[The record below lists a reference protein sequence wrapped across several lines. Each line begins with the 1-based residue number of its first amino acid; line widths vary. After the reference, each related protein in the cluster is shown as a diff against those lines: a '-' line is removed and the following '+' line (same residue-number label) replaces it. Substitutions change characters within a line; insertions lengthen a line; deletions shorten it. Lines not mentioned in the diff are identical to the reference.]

1 MTRLTNLKGCVFV
14 VAFCWLVLIALC
26 RLYLGGNL
34 ALLPELQQNVYNRDA
49 TQALLQRIGAHYGGE
64 HVLGVARFEKCAH
77 SNQKAIDKHC
87 RDAIVCMMGMR
98 KFKRCAMMA
107 PIAKDVVLMVARMMW
122 NDCVDG
128 AWVVVQ
134 NE

>member
-1 MTRLTNLKGCVFV
+1 MQRC
-14 VAFCWLVLIALC
+14 LVSCNNMCTTIAMQHKRC
-26 RLYLGGNL
+26 CNES
-34 ALLPELQQNVYNRDA
+34 A
-49 TQALLQRIGAHYGGE
+49 RIME
-64 HVLGVARFEKCAH
+64 VSTFWGVARFEKCAH
-77 SNQKAIDKHC
+77 SNQKAINKHC
-87 RDAIVCMMGMR
+87 RDAIVCMIGMR

-134 NE
+134 NK

>member
-1 MTRLTNLKGCVFV
+1 MQRCLLSCNEMRTIAMQHKRYCNESARIMEVSTFWGLHALKN
-14 VAFCWLVLIALC
+14 ALI
-26 RLYLGGNL
+26 
-34 ALLPELQQNVYNRDA
+34 P
-49 TQALLQRIGAHYGGE
+49 
-64 HVLGVARFEKCAH
+64 
-77 SNQKAIDKHC
+77 NQKAIEQREKHC
-87 RDAIVCMMGMR
+87 RDAIVCMIGMR

-107 PIAKDVVLMVARMMW
+107 PIAKDVMLMVARMMW

>member
-1 MTRLTNLKGCVFV
+1 MQRC
-14 VAFCWLVLIALC
+14 
-26 RLYLGGNL
+26 
-34 ALLPELQQNVYNRDA
+34 LLNCNEMRSTA
-49 TQALLQRIGAHYGGE
+49 TKHKRCCNESARIME
-64 HVLGVARFEKCAH
+64 VSTFWGVARFEKCAH
-77 SNQKAIDKHC
+77 SNQKAIEQREKHC
-87 RDAIVCMMGMR
+87 RDAIVCMIGMR

-128 AWVVVQ
+128 ARVQ

>member
-1 MTRLTNLKGCVFV
+1 MEMQRCLLICKEMRA
-14 VAFCWLVLIALC
+14 VAMQHKRCCNESACIMEVSTFWGV
-26 RLYLGGNL
+26 
-34 ALLPELQQNVYNRDA
+34 
-49 TQALLQRIGAHYGGE
+49 
-64 HVLGVARFEKCAH
+64 VARFEKCAH
-77 SNQKAIDKHC
+77 SNQIAIDKHC
-87 RDAIVCMMGMR
+87 RDAIVCMIGMR

-134 NE
+134 NK

>member
-1 MTRLTNLKGCVFV
+1 MGV
-14 VAFCWLVLIALC
+14 
-26 RLYLGGNL
+26 
-34 ALLPELQQNVYNRDA
+34 
-49 TQALLQRIGAHYGGE
+49 
-64 HVLGVARFEKCAH
+64 VARFEKCAH
-77 SNQKAIDKHC
+77 SNQKAIEQREKYC
-87 RDAIVCMMGMR
+87 RDAIVCMIGMR

-134 NE
+134 NKAQKEAICTTQ